1 MAQLQLWMSVT
12 QSTFNFN
19 FIAMSCMD
27 LHSVCMMPTVSIK
40 HRCCGMEKAMSL
52 SQGHVAVGWKRP

>member
-40 HRCCGMEKAMSL
+40 HLYCGMKKAMSL
-52 SQGHVAVGWKRP
+52 SQGHVAVG